1 MSRAP
6 GLIYGVDETPP
17 MAVVGLSALQHVGV
31 AAITLVYPLI
41 LARAAGL
48 SGTALIDYVSVTMF
62 AMGVATVL
70 LCVRSRFIGSGFLC
84 PACFTQIYLGP
95 SLYALHTG
103 GFALVYGMTLLAGI
117 LQLAIAP
124 LLHRMR
130 ALLPTEIAGLVIAIV
145 GLSLASLGVRY
156 SLGLIEHDTVQPTYL
171 FVAGVSVVTMIVL
184 NVWTEGY
191 PRMFCVLIGMVVG
204 YVASAALGMF
214 DFAAAVTADLPVVRV
229 PRLQHTGWQFDGL
242 LVAPFIVVAVAT
254 TLRAMGDISNAQ
266 RLNDPDWVRPGF
278 RSMVGGVASNGI
290 ASAFCGL
297 VGTSGVNSYSAC
309 VGLSGATGI
318 TSRVVGYACGSIFV
332 LLAFVPAIAVVFAT
346 MPVPVMGAALFFSS
360 AFVFTAGLQMITARM
375 LDARKSIVIGLSFG
389 LAVMADIYRD
399 VFTAVPAA
407 LQPIFSSSL
416 VLGTVCAVLLNL
428 VTRIGIRQR
437 VVLRLEQGRLDRDKV
452 ERLFSEQGARWG
464 ARRDVI
470 GRATFAAVQVLEVLG
485 DPSGGVEI
493 EVSFDEFNL
502 DVLIRYVGGL
512 LLLPEQKPTPRE
524 IMASD
529 DGERLLAGY
538 LLRRT
543 ADEIS
548 CNAGTD
554 RVEIHLHYDH

>member
-1 MSRAP
+1 
-6 GLIYGVDETPP
+6 

-48 SGTALIDYVSVTMF
+48 SGTALIDFVSVTML
-62 AMGVATVL
+62 AMGVGTVL

-95 SLYALHTG
+95 SLYALNKG
-103 GFALVYGMTLLAGI
+103 GFALVYGMTVVAGI
-117 LQLAIAP
+117 LQLGIAP

-156 SLGLIEHDTVQPTYL
+156 SLGLIEHGTVQPTYL
-171 FVAGVSVVTMIVL
+171 IVAGISVVTMIVL
-184 NVWTEGY
+184 NVWTKGY
-191 PRMFCVLIGMVVG
+191 PKMLCVLIGMVVG
-204 YVASAALGMF
+204 YIASAALGMF
-214 DFAAAVTADLPVVRV
+214 EVATAVTAELPVVRI

-242 LVAPFIVVAVAT
+242 LVAPFLVVAVAT

-278 RSMVGGVASNGI
+278 RSMAGGVASNGI

-332 LLAFVPAIAVVFAT
+332 LFAFVPAIAAAFAT

-360 AFVFTAGLQMITARM
+360 AFVFTAGLQMMTARM

-389 LAVMADIYRD
+389 LAVMADIYRE
-399 VFTAVPAA
+399 VFATVPAA
-407 LQPIFSSSL
+407 LQPIFSNSL

-437 VVLRLEQGRLDRDKV
+437 VLLRLDPGRMDRDRV
-452 ERLFSEQGARWG
+452 EGFFSEHGARWG
-464 ARRDVI
+464 ARHDIIR
-470 GRATFAAVQVLEVLG
+470 RATFAAVQVLEVLG
-485 DPSGGVEI
+485 DPPAGVEI
-493 EVSFDEFNL
+493 EASFDEFDL
-502 DVLIRYVGGL
+502 DVRIRYVGAP
-512 LLLPEQKPTPRE
+512 LLLPQQKPTPQQ
-524 IMASD
+524 IMESA

-543 ADEIS
+543 ADEIT
-548 CNAGTD
+548 CNADTD

>member
-6 GLIYGVDETPP
+6 GLVYGVDETPP
-17 MAVVGLSALQHVGV
+17 VAVVGLSALQHVGV

-41 LARAAGL
+41 LARTAGL
-48 SGTALIDYVSVTMF
+48 SGTALIDFVSLTML

-70 LCVRSRFIGSGFLC
+70 FCIRSRFIGCGFLC

-95 SLYALHTG
+95 SLYALNQG
-103 GFALVYGMTLLAGI
+103 GFALVYGMTLVAGL

-145 GLSLASLGVRY
+145 GLSLAALGVRY
-156 SLGLIEHDTVQPTYL
+156 SLGLIEHDTVQPAYL
-171 FVAGVSVVTMIVL
+171 AVAGLSVVTMIVL
-184 NVWTEGY
+184 NVWTHGY
-191 PRMFCVLIGMVVG
+191 TKMFCVLIGMVVG
-204 YVASAALGMF
+204 YVASAALGMLEV
-214 DFAAAVTADLPVVRV
+214 AAAVPAELPMLRV
-229 PRLQHTGWQFDGL
+229 PHLQNASWQFDGL
-242 LVAPFIVVAVAT
+242 LLAPFAVVAVAT

-266 RLNDPDWVRPGF
+266 RLNDPGWVRPGF
-278 RSMVGGVASNGI
+278 RSMAGGVASNGI

-297 VGTSGVNSYSAC
+297 VGSLGVNSYSAC
-309 VGLSGATGI
+309 IGLSGATGI

-332 LLAFVPAIAVVFAT
+332 LLAFVPAIAVAFAT

-389 LAVMADIYRD
+389 LAVTADIYRD

-407 LQPIFSSSL
+407 LQPIFDSSL

-437 VVLRLEQGRLDRDKV
+437 VVLRLEQGRLDREKV
-452 ERLFSEQGARWG
+452 ESFFSERGARWG
-464 ARRDVI
+464 ARPDI
-470 GRATFAAVQVLEVLG
+470 ISRATFAAVQVLEVLG
-485 DPSGGVEI
+485 DPSEGVEI
-493 EVSFDEFNL
+493 EASFDEFDL
-502 DVLIRYVGGL
+502 DVLIRYVGIP
-512 LLLPEQKPTPRE
+512 LLLPEHKPTPQQ
-524 IMASD
+524 IMASE

-543 ADEIS
+543 ADKIS
-548 CNAGTD
+548 CNAEMD
-554 RVEIHLHYDH
+554 RVVIHLHYDH